1 MSGVVLPIKTDLSD
15 RATPA
20 PARAADSPASTFDAA
35 FETVFHESRDRL
47 VRLAYLIT
55 DSLPTAEEVVQ
66 DAFVG
71 LLRAWDSVYEPN
83 GYLRVA
89 VVNGARNHLRRREV
103 ARRGITKLVDR
114 SLVVIDPADAD
125 GSVLAALARL
135 PERPR
140 TAVVLRYWGDW
151 PEAEIATALGCR
163 PGTVKSLL
171 SRALAELRKE
181 AISWT

>member
-1 MSGVVLPIKTDLSD
+1 MSGIVLPIKTDVSD
-15 RATPA
+15 RSIPA
-20 PARAADSPASTFDAA
+20 ASQTADTAADTRDAA
-35 FETVFHESRDRL
+35 FEDVFHAARDRL
-47 VRLAYLIT
+47 VRLAYLLT

-66 DAFVG
+66 DAFIG
-71 LLRAWDSVYEPN
+71 LLRAWDSVHEPH

-103 ARRGITKLVDR
+103 ARRGMPKLVDR
-114 SLVVIDPADAD
+114 SVVVVDPADAD
-125 GSVLAALARL
+125 GAVLAALVRL
-135 PERPR
+135 PERQR

-171 SRALAELRKE
+171 SRALNELRKE